1 MRLADLALIT
11 AGRAVLSLAH
21 HDNWRLVFSGEVDM
35 RDPSEELLPYL
46 LEVHRAVLEEKITL
60 LEVDFSALTF
70 MNSSGLKML
79 ISWIMEIK
87 DLPAETRY
95 SLRVIHDPESV
106 WQSSSLPV
114 LRKLLPDHI
123 SLVGP

>member
-11 AGRAVLSLAH
+11 AGRAVLSLVRN
-21 HDNWRLVFSGEVDM
+21 DNWRLVFSGEVDM

-46 LEVHRAVLEEKITL
+46 LEVHRAVLEEKIAL

-87 DLPAETRY
+87 DLAPEERY
-95 SLRVIHDPESV
+95 TLRVIHDPESV

-123 SLVGP
+123 SLVHA

>member
-11 AGRAVLSLAH
+11 AGRAVLSLVH
-21 HDNWRLVFSGEVDM
+21 NDNWRLVFSGEVDM

-46 LEVHRAVLEEKITL
+46 LEVHRALLEEKIAL

-87 DLPAETRY
+87 DLPAEARY